1 MSFLTYT
8 SLMPATDK
16 PLVWLS
22 GEIKSPP
29 FSADAR
35 LEAGVL
41 LRRLQRGERLSMPQS
56 RPMPSIAPRCQELRI
71 PDAQVSWRIVYR
83 LDADAVL
90 ILHVFRKT
98 TRATPR
104 GVITSC
110 QRRLSAYDDVSRSS

>member
-1 MSFLTYT
+1 
-8 SLMPATDK
+8 MPPTDK

-41 LRRLQRGERLSMPQS
+41 LRRLQRGERLTMPQA
-56 RPMPSIAPRCQELRI
+56 RPMPSIGPRCQELRI

-83 LDADAVL
+83 LDPDAVV

-104 GVITSC
+104 AVITNC
-110 QRRLSAYDDVSRSS
+110 KRRLRAYDDASRSS